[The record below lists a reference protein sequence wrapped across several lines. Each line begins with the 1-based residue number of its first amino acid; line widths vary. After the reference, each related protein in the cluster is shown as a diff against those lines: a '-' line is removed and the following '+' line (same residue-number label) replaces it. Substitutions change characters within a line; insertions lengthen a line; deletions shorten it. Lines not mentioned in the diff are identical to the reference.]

1 MVAQLFDGLV
11 LVSLTVIIH
20 GCILGWS
27 LHRLPNN
34 IRRSL
39 DSILLSAVLLCQLAV
54 LVIVAHMLEI
64 LLWGAYF
71 EWKHSFPD
79 FASAAYFSAVT
90 YATIGYGDIVPP
102 EEWRLIA
109 AMEGLTGILMCA
121 WSGGY
126 FFAVA
131 SALFKEMREIGAQA

>member
-1 MVAQLFDGLV
+1 MLSQLFDGLI
-11 LVSLTVIIH
+11 LLALTVAIH

-27 LHRLPNN
+27 LHRL
-34 IRRSL
+34 ISQIKECADSFVRSVL
-39 DSILLSAVLLCQLAV
+39 LLCQLAA

-64 LLWGAYF
+64 LLWGLYY

-79 FASAAYFSAVT
+79 LATATYFSAVT

-109 AMEGLTGILMCA
+109 AIEGLTGILMCA

-131 SALFKEMREIGAQA
+131 SALFEELRELGEQS